1 MRVKGLVSGNPDALS
16 SLHPVCYRLSVRCS
30 GGTCILTL
38 LTSTASAGPGVSLSG
53 SGRWGLPLWV
63 WGLLSGSRCWG
74 PSLGPGS
81 GVSSSGPGA
90 RVPLRVWG
98 LGSPSPGAGVSLSGS
113 GLWGLPLRVRALRS
127 PSLGPGAGVPL
138 GCCFVLTASALHR
151 GSPRGGCGR
160 GTGQTLTAL
169 EMLPN
174 QHAFSPPFEN
184 KNGAIMDRWEEG
196 RSQLRQAGRRVAGEG
211 FPEGTGR
218 GAGPGGI

>member
-38 LTSTASAGPGVSLSG
+38 LTSTASAGTGVSLSG
-53 SGRWGLPLWV
+53 SGR
-63 WGLLSGSRCWG
+63 WG

-138 GCCFVLTASALHR
+138 GCCLVLTASALHR

-184 KNGAIMDRWEEG
+184 KNGAIMDRWVEG
-196 RSQLRQAGRRVAGEG
+196 RSQLWQAGRRVAGEG